1 MKSIEQSLE
10 QVRRRIA
17 MAEKRFDRPPG
28 SVLLLAVSK
37 SRPAAEIRAAAAC
50 GQVQFGENYLQEAL
64 AKMKA
69 LSNTGL
75 EWHFIGHIQSNKT
88 RPIAANFDWA
98 QTIDRANIARRLSD
112 QRPTTLPPLNVCI
125 QVNISKEPVKSG
137 VGLDALPE
145 LAQAVADLPRLR
157 LRGLMA
163 LPAPASELEQQR
175 VPFRQLCQAFTE
187 LKRRGIPM
195 DTLSI
200 GTSDDMEAAIAEGA
214 TMVRIGTAIF
224 GARSF

>member
-37 SRPAAEIRAAAAC
+37 SRPAVDIRAAAAC

-69 LSNTGL
+69 LSNAGL

-98 QTIDRANIARRLSD
+98 QTIDRELIARRLSD
-112 QRPTTLPPLNVCI
+112 QRPITLAPLNVCI
-125 QVNISKEPVKSG
+125 QVNISTEPGKSG
-137 VGLDALPE
+137 VGLDALPA
-145 LAQAVADLPRLR
+145 LAQAVVDLPRLR

-163 LPAPASELEQQR
+163 LPAPAPELEQQR
-175 VPFRQLCQAFTE
+175 APFRQLCQAFTE

-224 GARSF
+224 GARSC